1 MEMKLVAT
9 KNKMSSEAWKNYKEE
24 GKSLRPL
31 VFTTV
36 PKNRIGRAQRRKM
49 EKILR
54 RTDKNAAI

>member
-1 MEMKLVAT
+1 MAT

-24 GKSLRPL
+24 GNAPRPL
-31 VFTTV
+31 EFETV

-54 RTDKNAAI
+54 RKDKNAAI

>member
-1 MEMKLVAT
+1 MAT
-9 KNKMSSEAWKNYKEE
+9 KNKMSSEAWKKIKEE
-24 GKSLRPL
+24 SKVHRPL